1 MTDMLD
7 LSAIKSTNR
16 VVPILNPATGEP
28 TGLEWEL
35 AALDSDEAKAV
46 TRRITDKRNKL
57 AARGKVFTA
66 DEIDANET
74 DLLVAVSKGWKWGG
88 SAAWHGE
95 KPTFNAKNVKEVAAQ
110 PFIRS
115 QLVEA
120 LDDTQGFFQK

>member
-46 TRRITDKRNKL
+46 TRRITD
-57 AARGKVFTA
+57 
-66 DEIDANET
+66 
-74 DLLVAVSKGWKWGG
+74 
-88 SAAWHGE
+88 
-95 KPTFNAKNVKEVAAQ
+95 
-110 PFIRS
+110 
-115 QLVEA
+115 
-120 LDDTQGFFQK
+120 